1 MSTIEADVEVKVDS
15 EVETDVEED
24 VSYYKVNSN
33 KIWFIYDLKVETV
46 KFSVRMVFASLEV
59 IRMTCIYYEIKVW

>member
-24 VSYYKVNSN
+24 GEEVVNYYKVNSN
-33 KIWFIYDLKVETV
+33 KIWFIYDLKVETQLNLV
-46 KFSVRMVFASLEV
+46 LE
-59 IRMTCIYYEIKVW
+59 WFLLA

>member
-33 KIWFIYDLKVETV
+33 KIWFIYDLKVETQLNLV
-46 KFSVRMVFASLEV
+46 LE
-59 IRMTCIYYEIKVW
+59 WFLLA